1 MIEQNDPDR
10 GNDLAAFVRQR
21 RRKNGLTQ
29 RQLSELAGVGIRV
42 ISELERGKATLR
54 LDVVSAILRVFGMRL
69 GVVELRR
76 ARETL

>member
-1 MIEQNDPDR
+1 MNRTDDPERD
-10 GNDLAAFVRQR
+10 NELAVFVRQR

-42 ISELERGKATLR
+42 VSELERGKATLR
-54 LDVVSAILRVFGMRL
+54 LDVVSAIVRVFGMRL

-76 ARETL
+76 ARGAL